1 MNADQTDSIESKTPL
16 EDVYEKIDIEE
27 LAALEL
33 TLEEKQIFEVLD
45 SDLNFQI
52 AVEKVLANID
62 NVDITQTQSEL
73 LLLLYQFFKS
83 KMDNRGYLK
92 TLLKKRKKYIKEDIK
107 KMSLF
112 IMQTKSKIM
121 RDASRNIAS
130 AKDRYEYLSK
140 QSRNNL
146 RAIIKRFAVYEL
158 YKFVSPRRIAGETR
172 RQNFIHNMLL
182 GGLKYASRYEGG
194 TKAEVASYSP
204 QFLRKLEK
212 DHERINRGGKTNV
225 KGIII

>member
-1 MNADQTDSIESKTPL
+1 
-16 EDVYEKIDIEE
+16 
-27 LAALEL
+27 
-33 TLEEKQIFEVLD
+33 VLD

-140 QSRNNL
+140 ESRNNL

-158 YKFVSPRRIAGETR
+158 YKFVTPRKIAGETR
-172 RQNFIHNMLL
+172 RENFVHNMLL

-204 QFLRKLEK
+204 QFLRKLER

-225 KGIII
+225 KGIIT